1 MYRDLVIQ
9 TAHNNVATEQLNYH
23 AVCEDKAVN
32 DQLKRPLDESQI
44 PEDLEK

>member
-1 MYRDLVIQ
+1 MYRDLTIQ
-9 TAHNNVATEQLNYH
+9 TAHHMVAQEMLNYH
-23 AVCEDKAVN
+23 AVCEDKHVN